1 VALLRSAHILPGPGD
16 VMNETAKTL
25 RQAAVELL
33 QELGPT
39 HYQELTDQILS
50 RGLATSSSKTPAASL
65 NAMIAVDIK
74 RNGNK
79 SEFVRVRPGVF
90 GLRALHAAGT
100 ASDGKPGSASPNAP
114 ADDAE
119 PGKDETEQRVRT
131 PLFPTYREVRHLLKV
146 WPGRP
151 RKQVTGLQATLGE
164 LRGTPQNTVDWTDP
178 DAWIPERLSGE
189 DRDLA
194 SAIWTTS
201 EKAVNPRHTYGH
213 WLLSQKYGLVEEGPG
228 PDGNLVLTDRGR
240 DFIAHEG
247 GEAEVF
253 LDEQEG
259 LAKLLALVADNGP
272 TRAGGILDEW
282 TEYLSRHSSFGSP
295 STFRDTLRRR
305 LNNLLDRGLVSRKS
319 TMYSV
324 TDAGLAYLQR
334 VGTEEAL
341 GGDEQQEL
349 WTLAKKQE
357 ASVRES
363 MRELLLDMDAFAF
376 EHLVKR
382 LLEEMDYQNVEVTTR
397 SGDGGVDVIAEIEL
411 GITSV
416 REVVQA
422 KRHRRTIQR
431 KDLDALR
438 GSLYRFNA
446 VRGTIIST
454 SRFSKGTEEA
464 AFAGGAAPIT
474 LIDGDKLIDLL
485 IEHGI
490 GVRKRTLEVL
500 AVDPDAFGD
509 LEGDA

>member
-1 VALLRSAHILPGPGD
+1 MTFRDAA
-16 VMNETAKTL
+16 
-25 RQAAVELL
+25 AAVLRER
-33 QELGPT
+33 GPM
-39 HYQELTDQILS
+39 HYRDLAEEILN
-50 RGLATSSSKTPAASL
+50 RGLVQPDGKTPAASL
-65 NAMIAVDIK
+65 NAMIAVEI
-74 RNGNK
+74 RSNGTK

-90 GLRALHAAGT
+90 GLRALHTPGAKAASAPDEMPGT
-100 ASDGKPGSASPNAP
+100 TGG
-114 ADDAE
+114 DAE
-119 PGKDETEQRVRT
+119 QAQDETEQRVRT
-131 PLFPTYREVRHLLKV
+131 PLFPIYPEVRHLLRV

-151 RKQVTGLQATLGE
+151 RKQITGLQATLGE

-178 DAWIPERLSGE
+178 DAWIPGRLSG
-189 DRDLA
+189 DDQDLA
-194 SAIWTTS
+194 SAIWTKSGKT
-201 EKAVNPRHTYGH
+201 VNPRYTYGH
-213 WLLSQKYGLVEEGPG
+213 WLLSQKYELVEDG
-228 PDGNLVLTDRGR
+228 PDGNLVLADRGR
-240 DFIAHEG
+240 DFLEHEG

-272 TRAGGILDEW
+272 TRAGGILEEW
-282 TEYLSRHSSFGSP
+282 TYYLNRVSSFGSP

-305 LNNLLDRGLVSRKS
+305 LNNLLDRGLVDRKS

-363 MRELLLDMDAFAF
+363 LRELLLDMDAFAF

-397 SGDGGVDVIAEIEL
+397 SGDGGVDVVADIEL

-422 KRHRRTIQR
+422 KRHKRTIQR

-446 VRGTIIST
+446 VRGTIIAT

-500 AVDPDAFGD
+500 AVDADVFAD
-509 LEGDA
+509 LEAEA

>member
-1 VALLRSAHILPGPGD
+1 MTESKLSYR
-16 VMNETAKTL
+16 E
-25 RQAAVELL
+25 AARR
-33 QELGPT
+33 
-39 HYQELTDQILS
+39 ILS
-50 RGLATSSSKTPAASL
+50 ERGPMHYKALAEAILEQGLVQSSGATPAASL

-74 RNGNK
+74 RNGSK
-79 SEFVRVRPGVF
+79 SDFVRVRPGIF
-90 GLRALHAAGT
+90 GLRGVHAAGAKSEAPSTTDSKPDDGVT
-100 ASDGKPGSASPNAP
+100 AT
-114 ADDAE
+114 E
-119 PGKDETEQRVRT
+119 KDETEQRVRT

-151 RKQVTGLQATLGE
+151 RKQITGLQATLGE

-178 DAWIPERLSGE
+178 DAWIPERLSG
-189 DRDLA
+189 DDADLA
-194 SAIWTTS
+194 NAIWTKSGKT
-201 EKAVNPRHTYGH
+201 VNPRHTYGH
-213 WLLSQKYGLVEEGPG
+213 WLLSQKYELIEDG
-228 PDGNLVLTDRGR
+228 PDGTLALTDRAR
-240 DFIAHEG
+240 DFIEHEG

-272 TRAGGILDEW
+272 TRAGGILEEW
-282 TEYLSRHSSFGSP
+282 TEYLNRVSSFGSP

-305 LNNLLDRGLVSRKS
+305 LNNLLDRGLVDRKS

-363 MRELLLDMDAFAF
+363 MRELLLDMDSFAF

-422 KRHRRTIQR
+422 KRHKRTIQR

-446 VRGTIIST
+446 VRGTIIAT

-500 AVDPDAFGD
+500 AVDADVFAD
-509 LEGDA
+509 LEGEA

>member
-1 VALLRSAHILPGPGD
+1 MTESKLSYR
-16 VMNETAKTL
+16 E
-25 RQAAVELL
+25 AARR
-33 QELGPT
+33 
-39 HYQELTDQILS
+39 ILS
-50 RGLATSSSKTPAASL
+50 ERGPMHYKALAEAILEQGLVQSSGATPAASL

-74 RNGNK
+74 RNG
-79 SEFVRVRPGVF
+79 SMSDFVRVRPGIF
-90 GLRALHAAGT
+90 GLRGVHAAGAKSEAPSTTDSKPDDGVT
-100 ASDGKPGSASPNAP
+100 AT
-114 ADDAE
+114 E
-119 PGKDETEQRVRT
+119 KDETEQRVRT

-151 RKQVTGLQATLGE
+151 RKQITGLQATLGE

-178 DAWIPERLSGE
+178 DAWIPERLSG
-189 DRDLA
+189 DDADLA
-194 SAIWTTS
+194 NAIWTKSGKT
-201 EKAVNPRHTYGH
+201 VNPRHTYGH
-213 WLLSQKYGLVEEGPG
+213 WLLSQKYELIEDG
-228 PDGNLVLTDRGR
+228 PDGNLALTDRAR
-240 DFIAHEG
+240 DFIEHEG
-247 GEAEVF
+247 GEAEVI

-272 TRAGGILDEW
+272 TRAGGILEEW
-282 TEYLSRHSSFGSP
+282 TEYLNRVSSFGSP

-305 LNNLLDRGLVSRKS
+305 LNNLLDRGLVNRKS

-324 TDAGLAYLQR
+324 TDDGLAYLQR

-363 MRELLLDMDAFAF
+363 MRELLLDMDSFAF

-446 VRGTIIST
+446 VRGTIIAT

-500 AVDPDAFGD
+500 AVDADVFAD
-509 LEGDA
+509 LEGEA

>member
-1 VALLRSAHILPGPGD
+1 MH
-16 VMNETAKTL
+16 
-25 RQAAVELL
+25 AA
-33 QELGPT
+33 
-39 HYQELTDQILS
+39 D
-50 RGLATSSSKTPAASL
+50 ATSD
-65 NAMIAVDIK
+65 VE
-74 RNGNK
+74 K
-79 SEFVRVRPGVF
+79 SEDQSEG
-90 GLRALHAAGT
+90 ADADAGH
-100 ASDGKPGSASPNAP
+100 
-114 ADDAE
+114 
-119 PGKDETEQRVRT
+119 DETEQRVRI
-131 PLFPTYREVRHLLKV
+131 PLFPTYREVRHLLQI
-146 WPGRP
+146 WPSRP
-151 RKQVTGLQATLGE
+151 RKQVTGLRATISE

-178 DAWIPERLSGE
+178 DTWIPERLSGD

-194 SAIWTTS
+194 NAIWSQSGKT
-201 EKAVNPRHTYGH
+201 VNPRHTYGH
-213 WLLSQKYGLVEEGPG
+213 WLLSQKYELLEDGPEGCLRLTERGIDFVE
-228 PDGNLVLTDRGR
+228 
-240 DFIAHEG
+240 HEA
-247 GEAEVF
+247 GETQAF

-272 TRAGGILDEW
+272 TRAGGLLEHW
-282 TEYLSRHSSFGSP
+282 TEYLSRHSAFASP

-305 LNNLLDRGLVSRKS
+305 LNNLLDRGLVDRKG
-319 TMYSV
+319 TMYSI

-349 WTLAKKQE
+349 WTLVKKQE

-363 MRELLLDMDAFAF
+363 LRELLLDMDAFAF

-397 SGDGGVDVIAEIEL
+397 SGDGGVDVVADIEL

-422 KRHRRTIQR
+422 KRHKHTIQR

-446 VRGTIIST
+446 VRGTIIAT

-464 AFAGGAAPIT
+464 AFANGAAPIT

-490 GVRKRTLEVL
+490 GVRKRTLDVL
-500 AVDPDAFGD
+500 AVDPDVFAD
-509 LEGDA
+509 LEGEA

>member
-1 VALLRSAHILPGPGD
+1 MTFREAASKVLR
-16 VMNETAKTL
+16 
-25 RQAAVELL
+25 
-33 QELGPT
+33 ELGPM
-39 HYQELTDQILS
+39 HYRDLAQEIVK
-50 RGLATSSSKTPAASL
+50 RGLVQPDGKTPAASL
-65 NAMIAVDIK
+65 NAMIAVEIES
-74 RNGNK
+74 NGNK
-79 SEFVRVRPGVF
+79 SDFVRVRPGVF
-90 GLRALHAAGT
+90 GLRALHPVGTPSEATAG
-100 ASDGKPGSASPNAP
+100 GESPNAS
-114 ADDAE
+114 DEDAT
-119 PGKDETEQRVRT
+119 PDIDETEQRVRT

-151 RKQVTGLQATLGE
+151 RKQITGLQSTLGE

-178 DAWIPERLSGE
+178 DTWIPERLTGA
-189 DRDLA
+189 DGDLA
-194 SAIWTTS
+194 SAIWTMSGKT
-201 EKAVNPRHTYGH
+201 VNPRHTYGH
-213 WLLSQKYGLVEEGPG
+213 WLLSQKYGLVEEGP
-228 PDGNLVLTDRGR
+228 DGNLALTDRGR
-240 DFIAHEG
+240 DFIEHEA
-247 GEAEVF
+247 GEAEAF

-272 TRAGGILDEW
+272 TRAGGLLDEW
-282 TEYLSRHSSFGSP
+282 TEYLNRHSSFGSP

-305 LNNLLDRGLVSRKS
+305 LNNLLDRGLVNRKS

-363 MRELLLDMDAFAF
+363 MRELLLDMDSFAF

-422 KRHRRTIQR
+422 KRHKRTIQR

-446 VRGTIIST
+446 VRGTIIAT
-454 SRFSKGTEEA
+454 SRFSKGTEKA

-500 AVDPDAFGD
+500 AVDPDAFAN
-509 LEGDA
+509 LEGEA

>member
-1 VALLRSAHILPGPGD
+1 MSKKNLSLGD
-16 VMNETAKTL
+16 
-25 RQAAVELL
+25 AAVHVLTEAGEPL
-33 QELGPT
+33 
-39 HYQELTDQILS
+39 HYREITKRVLEQ
-50 RGLATSSSKTPAASL
+50 GLAESNSKTPDASMAAVL
-65 NAMIAVDIK
+65 AVDL
-74 RNGNK
+74 K
-79 SEFVRVRPGVF
+79 SHGLSSRFVRTRPGVF
-90 GLRALHAAGT
+90 GLRSWQGT
-100 ASDGKPGSASPNAP
+100 DAMSSELATHDEVDGQ
-114 ADDAE
+114 
-119 PGKDETEQRVRT
+119 QRVRV
-131 PLFPTYREVRHLLKV
+131 PLFPTYSELRRVLRTWAGK
-146 WPGRP
+146 P
-151 RKQVTGLQATLGE
+151 RASVTHLQATIGK

-194 SAIWTTS
+194 SAIWTES
-201 EKAVNPRHTYGH
+201 GKAVNPRHTYGH
-213 WLLSQKYGLVEEGPG
+213 WLLSQKYVLVVDDSEGI
-228 PDGNLVLTDRGR
+228 LRLTKSGQ
-240 DFIAHEG
+240 DFIDHEG

-272 TRAGGILDEW
+272 TRAGGLLEEW
-282 TEYLSRHSSFGSP
+282 SEYLNRHSSFGSP
-295 STFRDTLRRR
+295 STLSDTLRRR
-305 LNNLLDRGLVSRKS
+305 LNNLLDRGLVSRKG

-334 VGTEEAL
+334 VGTDDSL

-349 WTLAKKQE
+349 WVLAKKLD

-363 MRELLLDMDAFAF
+363 LRQLLLAMDSFAF

-397 SGDGGVDVIAEIEL
+397 SNDGGVDVVADIEL
-411 GITSV
+411 GISSV

-446 VRGTIIST
+446 VRGTIIAT

-464 AFAGGAAPIT
+464 AFANGAAPIT
-474 LIDGDKLIDLL
+474 LIDGDKLIELL
-485 IEHGI
+485 IEHSI

-500 AVDPDAFGD
+500 AVDPDAFA
-509 LEGDA
+509 EFEQDA

>member
-1 VALLRSAHILPGPGD
+1 MAD
-16 VMNETAKTL
+16 TKTL
-25 RQAAVELL
+25 RQAAADVLRER
-33 QELGPT
+33 GPL
-39 HYQELTDQILS
+39 HYQELTDEVLT

-90 GLRALHAAGT
+90 GLRALHAAG
-100 ASDGKPGSASPNAP
+100 AKAELPLPDAVPREGEDGIP
-114 ADDAE
+114 A
-119 PGKDETEQRVRT
+119 KDETEQRVRT

-178 DAWIPERLSGE
+178 DAWIPERLSG
-189 DRDLA
+189 DDADLA
-194 SAIWTTS
+194 SAIWMKSGKT
-201 EKAVNPRHTYGH
+201 VNPRHTYGH
-213 WLLSQKYGLVEEGPG
+213 WLLSQKYELIEEGP
-228 PDGNLVLTDRGR
+228 DGTLALTDRAR
-240 DFIAHEG
+240 DFIEHQG

-272 TRAGGILDEW
+272 TRAGGILEEW
-282 TEYLSRHSSFGSP
+282 TEYLNRHSSFGSP

-305 LNNLLDRGLVSRKS
+305 LNNLLDRGLVDRKS

-363 MRELLLDMDAFAF
+363 LRELLLDMDSFAF

-397 SGDGGVDVIAEIEL
+397 SGDGGVDVVADI
-411 GITSV
+411 
-416 REVVQA
+416 
-422 KRHRRTIQR
+422 
-431 KDLDALR
+431 
-438 GSLYRFNA
+438 
-446 VRGTIIST
+446 
-454 SRFSKGTEEA
+454 
-464 AFAGGAAPIT
+464 
-474 LIDGDKLIDLL
+474 
-485 IEHGI
+485 
-490 GVRKRTLEVL
+490 
-500 AVDPDAFGD
+500 
-509 LEGDA
+509 